1 MESCGCRIRLLCAPS
16 RVTRA
21 LRSAYIAI
29 PPCCSLVPGARPTR
43 RRPIASS
50 VCPPS
55 KLTRRRLGALSHQR
69 HGCPHPRSS
78 SSGNTLLH
86 PPVARAP
93 VLARATPRLSRRCRS
108 FSSSFSSRARSYVEH
123 GRKGLWFHRRC
134 RGKWSCQKQG
144 PPPAPPLLRRRPH
157 NKPTFPCTAFPER
170 LNVTAL
176 L

>member
-1 MESCGCRIRLLCAPS
+1 MSSGNATRGILRLPNSTLVRPLTGHTRSSLGIYRDSPCR
-16 RVTRA
+16 
-21 LRSAYIAI
+21 
-29 PPCCSLVPGARPTR
+29 SLVPGARPTR

-69 HGCPHPRSS
+69 HGRPLPRSS

-134 RGKWSCQKQG
+134 RGKWSCQKG
-144 PPPAPPLLRRRPH
+144 LLRRH
-157 NKPTFPCTAFPER
+157 
-170 LNVTAL
+170 LY
-176 L
+176 